1 MTNFSPPTPAI
12 RWWPGLAA
20 HSLFDGVAIASGFV
34 LSSWLGWI
42 IFVAILL
49 HKLPEGFTVAS
60 VMLAS
65 GHSRVA
71 ALNSAVIVA
80 SATLAGV
87 LVINFFPG
95 WVRAGL
101 PVAAGVAIY
110 VSATDLV
117 PEVNREPGIR
127 MALVFFG
134 GVAGFLVC
142 KLLPT
147 VFSAKADWG
156 WLQAIP
162 SAKNDRDLRCQS
174 VPQRLY
180 AIMSHLDVPLLAQ
193 QDLPQRQGK
202 ILAGQRFL
210 IDLLGFIL
218 TLLGGGQQR
227 VVPASQPGLQ
237 LAPRAMHFTRGG
249 TRHLH
254 VLDPEVMQFIL
265 EFGCEPGAYQR
276 FFTKQLA
283 RFGVLQVLFQFN
295 KPLVPI
301 A

>member
-1 MTNFSPPTPAI
+1 MAISSRLSKKNEFPVAFLPRTLQKQGMSNFSLSLVLGLVAALADVLGAVILVRTQWEKRYLRYFVALGAGFMLAAVLLEMIPESFRLSFRWTPLLVLGGYCLIHLLEHTITPHFHFGEETHHGEFLSTHTSNSVVA
-12 RWWPGLAA
+12 GLAA

-142 KLLPT
+142 KL
-147 VFSAKADWG
+147 VAD
-156 WLQAIP
+156 
-162 SAKNDRDLRCQS
+162 
-174 VPQRLY
+174 
-180 AIMSHLDVPLLAQ
+180 
-193 QDLPQRQGK
+193 
-202 ILAGQRFL
+202 
-210 IDLLGFIL
+210 
-218 TLLGGGQQR
+218 
-227 VVPASQPGLQ
+227 
-237 LAPRAMHFTRGG
+237 
-249 TRHLH
+249 
-254 VLDPEVMQFIL
+254 
-265 EFGCEPGAYQR
+265 
-276 FFTKQLA
+276 
-283 RFGVLQVLFQFN
+283 GVLR
-295 KPLVPI
+295 
-301 A
+301 